1 MNDKYEKQMKKGV
14 LDMLV
19 LKLLCKEQKY
29 GYQII
34 QELREKSEDTFQLRD
49 GTLYPILYR
58 LEDDGLILGE
68 WSEPEGRQVSR
79 KYYRIT
85 EKGTEA
91 LTEIDAVWKKIAKG
105 IIMIMEEEK

>member
-1 MNDKYEKQMKKGV
+1 MIAGDALGVLQSVGIMGISGRMETNMNDKYEKQMKKGV

-58 LEDDGLILGE
+58 LEDDGLIRGE

-79 KYYRIT
+79 KY
-85 EKGTEA
+85 
-91 LTEIDAVWKKIAKG
+91 
-105 IIMIMEEEK
+105 